1 MHHELYKRMALE
13 ARLFS
18 CFLCCCLLVLKENQT
33 RNNGVSIETE
43 GVVAERYPAR
53 PNSRVG
59 LREGLAVGV
68 GRGASGLGIL
78 GA

>member
-1 MHHELYKRMALE
+1 MNYIRGWLWRQDYLVV
-13 ARLFS
+13 F
-18 CFLCCCLLVLKENQT
+18 CCCCLLVLKENQT

-43 GVVAERYPAR
+43 GVVAERYPAC
-53 PNSRVG
+53 PNCRVG